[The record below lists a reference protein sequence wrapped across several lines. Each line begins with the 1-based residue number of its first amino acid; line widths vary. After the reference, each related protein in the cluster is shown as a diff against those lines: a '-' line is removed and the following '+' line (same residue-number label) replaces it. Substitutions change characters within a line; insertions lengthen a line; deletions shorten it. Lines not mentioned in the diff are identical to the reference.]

1 MPIQL
6 RLTTFN
12 VENLF
17 NRYAFLDQP
26 WQNRDFE
33 KFVLA
38 ADVVSLASR
47 QGDLVPYAI
56 TDIQRNNTAMAILDS
71 APDVLVVQEIENIY
85 TLRNFN
91 KIYLDDYFERII
103 SLDGNDLRGIDV
115 GILIKRGRNDIK
127 VDGLRTH
134 IDDPEPNKHIIR
146 RSVPGMGYLVTGA
159 IFSRD
164 CLELDLDVAGTKLTI
179 MANHFKAQDRTPKS
193 SNPKRQRQAE
203 RVAQLVD
210 AAEAA
215 GRAAIVMGDLNVPP
229 SNTSIVGK
237 TITAVRNHAKLQDP
251 FGSFPTTS
259 RPPSPKDA
267 WTHYFAGDRSV
278 SRLDYILVS
287 KKLKFTKPDP
297 AVDIVRK
304 GQTTQNKHYTG
315 PRYGTVGPQH
325 TEASD
330 HCPVTIVLEL

>member
-1 MPIQL
+1 MPAKKTL

-33 KFVLA
+33 KFVA
-38 ADVVSLASR
+38 AVDVVSLASR

-56 TDIQRNNTAMAILDS
+56 TDIQRNNTAMAILDA

-91 KIYLDDYFERII
+91 NIYLDDYFEQTL

-115 GILIKRGRNDIK
+115 GILIKRGRKDIT
-127 VDGLRTH
+127 VEGIRTH
-134 IDDPEPNKHIIR
+134 IDDAEPNKHITR
-146 RSVPGMGYLVTGA
+146 RSVAGMGYLVNGA

-179 MANHFKAQDRTPKS
+179 MANHFKAQDRTPAK
-193 SNPKRQRQAE
+193 SNPKRQHQAK
-203 RVAQLVD
+203 RVAQLVNE
-210 AAEAA
+210 AEAA

-237 TITAVRNHAKLQDP
+237 TIAAVRGHPKLQDP
-251 FGSFPTTS
+251 FGSFTNQQ
-259 RPPSPKDA
+259 A
-267 WTHYFAGDRSV
+267 WTHYYGGDRSV
-278 SRLDYILVS
+278 SRIDYILVS
-287 KKLKFTKPDP
+287 KKLSFTKPDP

-315 PRYGTVGPQH
+315 PRYGTVGPLH

-330 HCPVTIVLEL
+330 HCPVTVTLEL